1 MKFVSP
7 LDAAEIISLQWM
19 SREHPLPW
27 SRTRANAVLLSDQQ
41 MPLQSVASV
50 CGVSRQTTSI
60 WLTNWEQDGICGLV
74 DKLGRGRRKILS
86 PDKETEV
93 VDLIKASPRSLNKV
107 LAEIQKRWGI
117 KLSKSTLKRLSKK
130 ARLSWKRVRKS
141 LRGKRNDEKF
151 EETLEEIRSLMAQ
164 ADRGDID
171 FYYFDE
177 SGFTLEPCVP
187 YAWQELGKTIEVPSS
202 KSRRLNVLGFVD
214 RECHFES
221 YVFEGSVNSDVVISC
236 FNEFSKNLNKKT
248 VVLID
253 NAPTHTSNAFL
264 DNIDNWEKQNLFIQN
279 IPAYS
284 PELNKI
290 EILWRKIKY
299 EWLNFSAYESF
310 TSLKENL
317 NHILANIGQDYHI
330 NFT

>member
-7 LDAAEIISLQWM
+7 LNTAEIIGLQWM

-27 SRTRANAVLLSDQQ
+27 SRTRANAVLLSDKQ
-41 MPLQSVASV
+41 MSLQSVASV
-50 CGVSRQTTSI
+50 CGVCRQTASI
-60 WLTNWEQDGICGLV
+60 WLKNWETDGICGLL
-74 DKLGRGRRKILS
+74 DKPGRGRRKILS
-86 PDKETEV
+86 PEKEIEV
-93 VDLIKASPRSLNKV
+93 VELIKASPRSLNKV
-107 LAEIQKRWGI
+107 LAEIQNRWDI
-117 KLSKSTLKRLSKK
+117 KLSKSTLKGLCKK
-130 ARLSWKRVRKS
+130 AKLSWKRVRKS
-141 LRGKRNDEKF
+141 LRGKRNEEKF
-151 EETLEEIRSLMAQ
+151 TEALEVIKGLMNQ
-164 ADRGDID
+164 ADDGEID

-187 YAWQELGKTIEVPSS
+187 YAWQEIGKTIEIPSS

-236 FNEFSKNLNKKT
+236 FNEFSKKLNKKT

>member
-7 LDAAEIISLQWM
+7 LNTAEIIGLQWM

-27 SRTRANAVLLSDQQ
+27 SRTRANAVLLSDKQ
-41 MPLQSVASV
+41 MSLQSVASV
-50 CGVSRQTTSI
+50 CGVCRQTASI
-60 WLTNWEQDGICGLV
+60 WLNNWETDGICGLL
-74 DKLGRGRRKILS
+74 DKPGRGRRKILS
-86 PDKETEV
+86 PEKEIEV
-93 VDLIKASPRSLNKV
+93 VDLIKAFPRSLNKV
-107 LAEIQKRWGI
+107 LAEIQNRWDI
-117 KLSKSTLKRLSKK
+117 KLSKSTLKGLCKK
-130 ARLSWKRVRKS
+130 AKLSWKRVRKS
-141 LRGKRNDEKF
+141 LRGKRNEEKF
-151 EETLEEIRSLMAQ
+151 TEALEVIKGLMNQ
-164 ADRGDID
+164 ADDGEID

-187 YAWQELGKTIEVPSS
+187 YAWQEIGKTIEIPSS

-214 RECHFES
+214 RECRFES

-236 FNEFSKNLNKKT
+236 FNEFSKKLNKKT

-317 NHILANIGQDYHI
+317 NYILANIGQDYHI

>member
-7 LDAAEIISLQWM
+7 LNTAEIISLQWM

-27 SRTRANAVLLSDQQ
+27 SRTRAHAVLLSDKK
-41 MPLQSVASV
+41 MPLQGIASL

-60 WLTNWEQDGICGLV
+60 WLNSWEHDGICGLL
-74 DKLGRGRRKILS
+74 DKPGRGRRKILS

-93 VDLIKASPRSLNKV
+93 VNLIKASPRSLNKV
-107 LAEIQKRWGI
+107 LVEIQNRWGI
-117 KLSKSTLKRLSKK
+117 KLSKSTLKGLCKK
-130 ARLSWKRVRKS
+130 AKLSWKRVRKS
-141 LRGKRNDEKF
+141 LRGKRDDEKF
-151 EETLEEIRSLMAQ
+151 AEALETIKNLMTQ
-164 ADRGDID
+164 ADNGEID

-187 YAWQELGKTIEVPSS
+187 YAWQEIGKTIEIPSS
-202 KSRRLNVLGFVD
+202 KSRRLNVLGFID

-236 FNEFSKNLNKKT
+236 FNEFSKKLDKKT

-253 NAPTHTSNAFL
+253 NAPTHTSHAFL
-264 DNIDNWEKQNLFIQN
+264 ANIENWEKQNLFIQN

-310 TSLKENL
+310 ASLKESL
-317 NHILANIGQDYHI
+317 NHILANIGLDYRI
-330 NFT
+330 NFA